1 MTFANNHDIGEKWKW
16 KWEKVK
22 VERVKF
28 EVWKARAMIS
38 KGAITLCRYF
48 GEAQALSLYFS
59 WLSFCIIPFDHLMVI
74 PWSSL
79 HLIFV
84 QILQRINSV
93 AERIWWRQ
101 QPSRGRMVPPWGVG
115 TSRRSEKQ
123 TSQTEIW
130 ETNPRFKAEINLRP
144 AECQPEAQR
153 SNSEEASSNPRQ
165 FKFTE

>member
-1 MTFANNHDIGEKWKW
+1 MILVKSESGSGRKWKCKEW
-16 KWEKVK
+16 NLRCGKQELWFQKVQLLFADIL
-22 VERVKF
+22 VKR
-28 EVWKARAMIS
+28 K
-38 KGAITLCRYF
+38 LCLYI
-48 GEAQALSLYFS
+48 LVVIILHHPIWSL
-59 WLSFCIIPFDHLMVI
+59 